1 MDLIPKPDQVVSA
14 VANVAHI
21 LFFGGLADLRPMPR
35 TLIDDGTLREVY
47 HYKPARGVAATGDP
61 VLLVTPLAAPSTC
74 FDLRRDCSLVEHLVL
89 GGRPTY
95 LVEYGEISFKDRSLG
110 MEHWIDDVLPAA
122 IREVS
127 EHAGGR
133 PVHLVGW
140 SLGGLFALLTA
151 ADRSDLPI
159 ASVTALGSPVDVT
172 LVPLVAP
179 LRPLLNLTQGR
190 GLVTRGYQAF
200 GGVPKPLVGWAFQ
213 LASVQKLV
221 TKPLA
226 IGLNL
231 DDTEFLAQLEAVDR
245 FSAGMMAYPGR
256 TFGQLYHRFV
266 KANVLVDGSID
277 LGERTVSAGGRRGP
291 GARLRRRDGRDRPA
305 AVGAGGDAAPDGLAR
320 RPLRGRSRRS
330 PRDAHRPRGADVD
343 LAGARRVAGRVVRRD
358 PGAAQAPREEGAGH
372 EDAAK
377 KAPEGARRGARRR
390 HDRHQPGAP
399 LRLGQLPLPVALS
412 TGSRYVRRQL
422 VRAASAATC
431 RDPRRHR

>member
-47 HYKPARGVAATGDP
+47 HYKPARGVPATGDP

-159 ASVTALGSPVDVT
+159 ASVTALGVARRRQARAAGRSAAAAAQPDPGPRAGDARLPGAWAACRSRWSAGPSSSP
-172 LVPLVAP
+172 
-179 LRPLLNLTQGR
+179 RCR
-190 GLVTRGYQAF
+190 S
-200 GGVPKPLVGWAFQ
+200 W
-213 LASVQKLV
+213 S

-277 LGERTVSAGGRRGP
+277 ASRASGP
-291 GARLRRRDGRDRPA
+291 SRWRPSRSRCSSS
-305 AVGAGGDAAPDGLAR
+305 PAR
-320 RPLRGRSRRS
+320 RTGS
-330 PRDAHRPRGADVD
+330 PRCRRCRP
-343 LAGARRVAGRVVRRD
+343 
-358 PGAAQAPREEGAGH
+358 
-372 EDAAK
+372 
-377 KAPEGARRGARRR
+377 
-390 HDRHQPGAP
+390 
-399 LRLGQLPLPVALS
+399 
-412 TGSRYVRRQL
+412 
-422 VRAASAATC
+422 
-431 RDPRRHR
+431 